1 MLVTNQINQLSAII
15 ITILIITVVFLL
27 FKIKTKRKTIPLLK
41 QEIEL
46 LRNKNLELEASI
58 KNLNEIDKSKLAY
71 LTDISH
77 QIRTCINAI
86 VGFTDFLTENNLKD
100 NDKESFF
107 QIISHNNELLL
118 NTIDDILD
126 ISIIEQGKL
135 RIKNEPVSLHSL
147 LKEMYLIFKDNDK
160 LAKSHIDFTYYI
172 DDNRNDL
179 IIISDAFRLKQ
190 ILINLIN
197 NAINYTES
205 GQISFSYK
213 IIKEV
218 DKDFVCFKID
228 DSGIGVDP
236 KYHNKIFDRFFKA
249 PSNSS
254 GNEKGLGLG
263 LSIAKDLVNQMG
275 GKIWIQSEP
284 NIGSSFF
291 FTIPFV
297 LSQIEKSD
305 K

>member
-1 MLVTNQINQLSAII
+1 MLVINQINQLSALII
-15 ITILIITVVFLL
+15 IILIITVFFLL
-27 FKIKTKRKTIPLLK
+27 LKIKKKSKTIPLLK
-41 QEIEL
+41 LEIEL
-46 LRNKNLELEASI
+46 LRNKNLELTSSI
-58 KNLNEIDKSKLAY
+58 KNLNEIDKTKFTY

-77 QIRTCINAI
+77 QIRTCSNAI
-86 VGFTDFLTENNLKD
+86 VGFTDFLTENNLNED
-100 NDKESFF
+100 DKETFF
-107 QIISHNNELLL
+107 QIIRNNNELLL
-118 NTIDDILD
+118 NIIDDILD

-135 RIKNEPVSLHSL
+135 RIKKEPVSLHNL
-147 LKEMYLIFKDNDK
+147 LKEIHLIFKDNKK
-160 LAKSHIDFTYYI
+160 LAKSHIDFTYYL

-179 IIISDAFRLKQ
+179 IIISDSFRLKQ

-213 IIKEV
+213 IIKQE
-218 DKDFVCFKID
+218 DQNFVCFKVD
-228 DSGIGVDP
+228 DSGIGIDP
-236 KYHNKIFDRFFKA
+236 KYHGKIFDRFFKG

-254 GNEKGLGLG
+254 EKGLGLG
-263 LSIAKDLVNQMG
+263 LAIAKELVNQMG
-275 GKIWIQSEP
+275 GDIWIQSEL

-305 K
+305 I